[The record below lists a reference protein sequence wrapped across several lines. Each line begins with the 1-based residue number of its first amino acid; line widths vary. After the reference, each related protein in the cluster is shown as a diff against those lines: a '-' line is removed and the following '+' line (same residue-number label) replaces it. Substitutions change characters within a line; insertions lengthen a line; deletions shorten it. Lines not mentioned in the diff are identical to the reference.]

1 MKTKIFKLAKTAWK
15 KYPEWIV
22 GVGGASI
29 IAPLGYSSYKKQKRF
44 NKLSKKHKLGPV
56 PSQLNTLSPAV
67 KILIKEGMRLSTV
80 SSTSLDIT

>member
-29 IAPLGYSSYKKQKRF
+29 IAPLVYSSYKKQKRF
-44 NKLSKKHKLGPV
+44 NKLSKKHKLDP
-56 PSQLNTLSPAV
+56 
-67 KILIKEGMRLSTV
+67 
-80 SSTSLDIT
+80 

>member
-29 IAPLGYSSYKKQKRF
+29 VAPLAYSSYKKKKRF
-44 NKLSKKHKLGPV
+44 NKLAKKHKLDPGQDLK
-56 PSQLNTLSPAV
+56 SKSELKRFTKLH
-67 KILIKEGMRLSTV
+67 KEFYN
-80 SSTSLDIT
+80 I